1 MRSWKRF
8 CRAVACLSIRV
19 APNGDIYP
27 NLDQTKDIHLKVLRS
42 IEENPEITQR
52 ELAQKLGVSL
62 GKINYCMRAL
72 IDRGWVKASNF
83 KNSHSKGV
91 YAYLLTPRG
100 IEQKAKITVRFLKQ
114 RIRDYEQIKMEIR
127 ELEREVRNN
136 GSSSTKV
143 SN

>member
-1 MRSWKRF
+1 
-8 CRAVACLSIRV
+8 
-19 APNGDIYP
+19 
-27 NLDQTKDIHLKVLRS
+27 LDQTNDIHLKVLRS

-52 ELAQKLGVSL
+52 ELAHKLGVSL

-83 KNSHSKGV
+83 KNSNNKGA

-100 IEQKAKITVRFLKQ
+100 IEQKAKITVSFLKQ
-114 RIRDYEQIKMEIR
+114 RIREYEQIKLEIQ
-127 ELEREVRNN
+127 ELEREVRNS
-136 GSSSTKV
+136 GGPSSKI